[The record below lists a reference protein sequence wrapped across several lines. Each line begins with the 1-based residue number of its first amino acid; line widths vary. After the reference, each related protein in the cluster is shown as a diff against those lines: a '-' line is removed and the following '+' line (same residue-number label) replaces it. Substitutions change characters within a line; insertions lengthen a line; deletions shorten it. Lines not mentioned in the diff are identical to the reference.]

1 MAIRKVISRS
11 IEDGSVTSA
20 DIANTTI
27 AAADIANGTITSTQL
42 AAGAGAFQGDNAS
55 GAITGDTTNGKKDIF
70 RVHETTLNTSVTIAS
85 GDNALAAG
93 PLTVS
98 TSGTV
103 NLTVNG
109 NLTIV

>member
-1 MAIRKVISRS
+1 MAIRQIISRS
-11 IEDGSVTSA
+11 IKDGEIVDA
-20 DIANTTI
+20 DTNASFSS
-27 AAADIANGTITSTQL
+27 GS
-42 AAGAGAFQGDNAS
+42 GFFQGE
-55 GAITGDTTNGKKDIF
+55 NGSTAQSSKKGDIF
-70 RVHETTLNTSVTIAS
+70 RVNEQTLNTSVTIAS
-85 GDNALAAG
+85 GDNASCAG

>member
-11 IEDGSVTSA
+11 IEDA
-20 DIANTTI
+20 TI
-27 AAADIANGTITSTQL
+27 AAADIANNTITNAQIADSS
-42 AAGAGAFQGDNAS
+42 QGGGFYQGENGSSGNTAS
-55 GAITGDTTNGKKDIF
+55 GKGDIF
-70 RVHETTLNTSVTIAS
+70 RVNEQTLNTSVTIAS
-85 GDNALAAG
+85 GDNASCAG

>member
-1 MAIRKVISRS
+1 MAIRQVISRS
-11 IEDGSVTSA
+11 IKDGEIVDA
-20 DIANTTI
+20 DTNASFSS
-27 AAADIANGTITSTQL
+27 GS
-42 AAGAGAFQGDNAS
+42 GFFQGEN
-55 GAITGDTTNGKKDIF
+55 GDTSQSSKKGDIF
-70 RVHETTLNTSVTIAS
+70 RVNEATLNTSVTIAS
-85 GDNALAAG
+85 GDNASCAG

>member
-1 MAIRKVISRS
+1 MPIRQIVSRS
-11 IEDGSVTSA
+11 IKDGEIVDA
-20 DIANTTI
+20 DTNASFSS
-27 AAADIANGTITSTQL
+27 GS
-42 AAGAGAFQGDNAS
+42 GFFQGE
-55 GAITGDTTNGKKDIF
+55 NGSTAQSSKKGDIF
-70 RVHETTLNTSVTIAS
+70 RVNEQTLNTSVTIAS
-85 GDNALAAG
+85 GDNASCAG

>member
-1 MAIRKVISRS
+1 MPIRQ
-11 IEDGSVTSA
+11 VTSRAIKDGEIAQA
-20 DIANTTI
+20 DFA
-27 AAADIANGTITSTQL
+27 SSVSF
-42 AAGAGAFQGDNAS
+42 GAGYFQGEN
-55 GAITGDTTNGKKDIF
+55 GAVGDTTSGKGDIF
-70 RVHETTLNTSVTIAS
+70 RVNESTLNTSVTIAS
-85 GDNALAAG
+85 GDNASCAG

>member
-1 MAIRKVISRS
+1 MPIRQ
-11 IEDGSVTSA
+11 VTSRAIKDGEIAQA
-20 DIANTTI
+20 DFA
-27 AAADIANGTITSTQL
+27 SSVSF
-42 AAGAGAFQGDNAS
+42 GAGFFQGENGS
-55 GAITGDTTNGKKDIF
+55 TGDTSSGKGDIF
-70 RVHETTLNTSVTIAS
+70 RVNESTLNTSVTIAS
-85 GDNALAAG
+85 GDNASCTG

>member
-1 MAIRKVISRS
+1 MAIRQVTSRS
-11 IEDGSVTSA
+11 IKDGEIVSADLADDAVTTGKIADSVTL
-20 DIANTTI
+20 
-27 AAADIANGTITSTQL
+27 GV
-42 AAGAGAFQGDNAS
+42 GFFQGENGSRGDSTS
-55 GAITGDTTNGKKDIF
+55 GKGDIF
-70 RVHETTLNTSVTIAS
+70 RVHESTLNTSVTIAS
-85 GDNALAAG
+85 GENALASG

>member
-1 MAIRKVISRS
+1 MAIRQIISRS
-11 IEDGSVTSA
+11 IKDGEIVDA
-20 DIANTTI
+20 DTNASFSS
-27 AAADIANGTITSTQL
+27 GS
-42 AAGAGAFQGDNAS
+42 GFFQGEN
-55 GAITGDTTNGKKDIF
+55 GDTSQSSKKGDIF
-70 RVHETTLNTSVTIAS
+70 RVNEATLNTSVTIAS
-85 GDNALAAG
+85 GDNASCAG

>member
-1 MAIRKVISRS
+1 MPIRQITSRS
-11 IEDGSVTSA
+11 VKDGEIAQADFASSVTF
-20 DIANTTI
+20 
-27 AAADIANGTITSTQL
+27 
-42 AAGAGAFQGDNAS
+42 GAGFFQGENGS
-55 GAITGDTTNGKKDIF
+55 TGDTSSGKGDIF
-70 RVHETTLNTSVTIAS
+70 RVNESTLNTSVTIAS
-85 GDNALAAG
+85 GDNASCTG

>member
-1 MAIRKVISRS
+1 MAIRKIVSRS
-11 IEDGSVTSA
+11 ITDGTIVGA
-20 DIANTTI
+20 DIANDTVTTTQI
-27 AAADIANGTITSTQL
+27 ADASQGGGFYQGENVTSGNTT
-42 AAGAGAFQGDNAS
+42 S
-55 GAITGDTTNGKKDIF
+55 GKGDIF
-70 RVHETTLNTSVTIAS
+70 RINEQTLNTSVTIAS
-85 GDNALAAG
+85 GDNASCAG

>member
-1 MAIRKVISRS
+1 MAIRQVTSRS
-11 IEDGSVTSA
+11 IKDGEIVSADLADDAVTTGKIADSVTL
-20 DIANTTI
+20 
-27 AAADIANGTITSTQL
+27 GV
-42 AAGAGAFQGDNAS
+42 GFFQGENGSRGDSTS
-55 GAITGDTTNGKKDIF
+55 GKGDIF
-70 RVHETTLNTSVTIAS
+70 RVHESTLNTSVTIAS
-85 GDNALAAG
+85 GENALAAG

>member
-11 IEDGSVTSA
+11 IEDA
-20 DIANTTI
+20 TI
-27 AAADIANGTITSTQL
+27 AAADIANTTITAGKL
-42 AAGAGAFQGDNAS
+42 VAGAGGVGFFQGEN
-55 GAITGDTTNGKKDIF
+55 GNRGDTTSGKGDIF
-70 RVHETTLNTSVTIAS
+70 RVHESTLNTSVTIAS
-85 GDNALAAG
+85 SENALCSG

>member
-1 MAIRKVISRS
+1 MAIRKIISRS
-11 IEDGSVTSA
+11 ITDG
-20 DIANTTI
+20 TI
-27 AAADIANGTITSTQL
+27 AAADIGNNVITNTQIADASQGGGFYQGENGTTSET
-42 AAGAGAFQGDNAS
+42 S
-55 GAITGDTTNGKKDIF
+55 KKGDIF
-70 RVHETTLNTSVTIAS
+70 RVNEATLNTSVTIAS
-85 GDNALAAG
+85 GDNASCAG

>member
-1 MAIRKVISRS
+1 MPIRQ
-11 IEDGSVTSA
+11 VTSRTIKDGEIAQA
-20 DIANTTI
+20 DFA
-27 AAADIANGTITSTQL
+27 SSVSF
-42 AAGAGAFQGDNAS
+42 GAGYFQGEN
-55 GAITGDTTNGKKDIF
+55 GAVGDTSSGKGDIF
-70 RVHETTLNTSVTIAS
+70 RVNESTLNTSVTIAS
-85 GDNALAAG
+85 GDNASCAG

>member
-1 MAIRKVISRS
+1 MAIRKIVSRS
-11 IEDGSVTSA
+11 IKDGEIVDA
-20 DIANTTI
+20 DTNASFSSGSGFFQGE
-27 AAADIANGTITSTQL
+27 NGTTAQS
-42 AAGAGAFQGDNAS
+42 S
-55 GAITGDTTNGKKDIF
+55 KKGDIF
-70 RVHETTLNTSVTIAS
+70 RVNESTLNTSVTIAS
-85 GDNALAAG
+85 GDNASCAG

>member
-1 MAIRKVISRS
+1 MAIRQVVSRS
-11 IEDGSVTSA
+11 IADGTIATADLADDSVTEA
-20 DIANTTI
+20 KT
-27 AAADIANGTITSTQL
+27 
-42 AAGAGAFQGDNAS
+42 AAGAGGVGFFIGENGATRGDA
-55 GAITGDTTNGKKDIF
+55 TNGKGDIF
-70 RVHETTLNTSVTIAS
+70 RVNESTLNTSVTIPS
-85 GDNALAAG
+85 GDNASCAG

>member
-1 MAIRKVISRS
+1 MAIRQVTSRS
-11 IEDGSVTSA
+11 IEDA
-20 DIANTTI
+20 TI
-27 AAADIANGTITSTQL
+27 AAADIANNTITNTQI
-42 AAGAGAFQGDNAS
+42 ADSSQGGGFYQGENGNSGNTAS
-55 GAITGDTTNGKKDIF
+55 GKGDIF
-70 RVHETTLNTSVTIAS
+70 RVNESTLNTSVTIAS
-85 GDNALAAG
+85 GDNASCAG

>member
-1 MAIRKVISRS
+1 MAIRKVTSRS
-11 IEDGSVTSA
+11 IKDGEIVDA
-20 DIANTTI
+20 DVASSFSS
-27 AAADIANGTITSTQL
+27 GF
-42 AAGAGAFQGDNAS
+42 GFFQGE
-55 GAITGDTTNGKKDIF
+55 NGSTAQSSKKGDIF
-70 RVHETTLNTSVTIAS
+70 RVNESTLNTSVTIAS
-85 GDNALAAG
+85 GDNASAAG

>member
-1 MAIRKVISRS
+1 MAIRQIVSRS
-11 IEDGSVTSA
+11 IKDGEIVDA
-20 DIANTTI
+20 DVNSSSFSS
-27 AAADIANGTITSTQL
+27 GS
-42 AAGAGAFQGDNAS
+42 GFFQGE
-55 GAITGDTTNGKKDIF
+55 NGSTSQSSKKGDIF
-70 RVHETTLNTSVTIAS
+70 RVNESTLNTSVTIAS
-85 GDNALAAG
+85 GDNASCAG

>member
-1 MAIRKVISRS
+1 MAIRKIVSRS
-11 IEDGSVTSA
+11 ITDGTIVGA
-20 DIANTTI
+20 DIANDTVTTTQI
-27 AAADIANGTITSTQL
+27 ADASQGGGFYQGENGTSGNTTS
-42 AAGAGAFQGDNAS
+42 
-55 GAITGDTTNGKKDIF
+55 GKGDIF
-70 RVHETTLNTSVTIAS
+70 CINEQTLNTSVTIAS
-85 GDNALAAG
+85 GDNASCAG